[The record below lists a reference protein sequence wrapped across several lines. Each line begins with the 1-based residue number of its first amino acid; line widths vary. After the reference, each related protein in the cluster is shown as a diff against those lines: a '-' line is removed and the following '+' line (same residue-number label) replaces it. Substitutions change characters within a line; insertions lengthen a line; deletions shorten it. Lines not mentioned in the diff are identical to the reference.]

1 MPLPLDLGERG
12 GGGEEE
18 SEEEE
23 KELLT
28 GHSITQGLKRN
39 RRGRRSRR
47 RVISWTLMSPQL
59 HRSPLGKHFTF
70 KSVSKLFAMYCLLP
84 CVHFINHVACICSLS
99 LSVNIYMYT
108 AIHSDILTWVYS
120 FTQLINGVC

>member
-1 MPLPLDLGERG
+1 
-12 GGGEEE
+12 
-18 SEEEE
+18 
-23 KELLT
+23 
-28 GHSITQGLKRN
+28 
-39 RRGRRSRR
+39 
-47 RVISWTLMSPQL
+47 MSPQL

-99 LSVNIYMYT
+99 LSVYIYMYT

-120 FTQLINGVC
+120 FMQLINGVC